1 MLRRTFLFLA
11 LSGIFNFSIALAQGP
26 CPTAPLGTKLY
37 CLIPN
42 SLGLTGPATG
52 DASFFNAPLGIQ
64 LSELPLASP
73 ASGFIYTFNKA
84 QSVYTSTNESFG
96 PILTERS
103 ETIGKY
109 KLYVAFTYQH
119 FGFSSIDGT
128 DLKNAPIVLRGFD
141 KGKEVDTET
150 TNRIDAKAD
159 QYAVFGT
166 FGLTDRIDVSVAIP
180 FERVSLGF
188 SRKGT
193 EFEAGGMTKSIPGF
207 SHGEADGIGDV
218 VLAVKGTVWRGSKLG
233 LAVGTEV
240 RVPSGDALN
249 FLGSGA
255 VGVKPYF
262 SLSRRGRFAPHVNGG
277 YQWNADSV
285 LAKRCP
291 AGGCTAAN
299 PGSDQQLP
307 MNAFYA
313 FGADWGVTKHLTVV
327 ADFLGQRFLDSPRVS
342 RPVSIPIAVQPGLSY
357 PSIVAERGPFSVNN
371 VSIGMKANLLG
382 HLLATANVLV
392 KANDSGLRSKV
403 VPMAGLSYSFGD

>member
-11 LSGIFNFSIALAQGP
+11 LCGVFNFSSALAQGP
-26 CPTAPLGTKLY
+26 CPTTPLGTKLY

-42 SLGLTGPATG
+42 ALGLTGPGTG

-64 LSELPLASP
+64 LSELPLATP

-84 QSVYTSTNESFG
+84 QSVYTTANESFG

-128 DLKNAPIVLRGFD
+128 DLKNVPIVLQYGT
-141 KGKEVDTET
+141 GAGEIDTQT
-150 TNRIDAKAD
+150 NNRIDAKAD
-159 QYAVFGT
+159 QYTAFAT

-180 FERVSLGF
+180 FERVSLGL
-188 SRKGT
+188 SLKGN
-193 EFEAGGMTKSIPGF
+193 EFKIGATQPIPVMF
-207 SHGEADGIGDV
+207 THGEADGIGDV
-218 VLAVKGTVWRGSKLG
+218 VLAVKGTVWKGSQLG
-233 LAVGTEV
+233 LALGTEV

-262 SLSRRGRFAPHVNGG
+262 SLSRRGKFAPHVNGG
-277 YQWNADSV
+277 YQWNGDSV

-299 PGSDQQLP
+299 PGSPEALP

-342 RPVSIPIAVQPGLSY
+342 QPVSTPIRVQPGLSY

-371 VSIGMKANLLG
+371 VAIGMKANLFG